1 MVASILILFY
11 FSLKLIVAENINNTN
26 FSFQLQNTEDEKRQ
40 KECFS
45 LIISL
50 FPPEHI
56 PKEKMSEIILCIS
69 ELLKNPTYTK
79 ILLDSIKQ
87 NIRLL
92 IGIIKPNISE
102 YLTTILIE
110 NNMPFL
116 CDLVKDV
123 FGPESKFYDDLI
135 DVIEKHTE
143 FIDYSFALVKEI
155 LERKIMPLDEFLKYM
170 YNITNIDGMDKVSNH
185 ILNSTHN
192 GALLIL
198 AEKLLNGTK
207 YAEIYE
213 SLKDDIIYP
222 YKNQIIRLVYNI
234 LKSGLL
240 ISEDESK
247 DKEKI
252 VYVLELIKKFMNSIK
267 PSIRNSLKKYLT
279 QTNMTFLYNLTAE
292 IFSDNSTFI
301 DDLFDVLENHT
312 EIINYTLILL
322 NNTEGKEITQ
332 DDLVKYMYKIL
343 NIDGM
348 DKVFGHIV
356 NSTYNGALLILYE
369 KLINGT
375 KYDELYESLK
385 SDIIYPK
392 KDEIIRL
399 IYIILKSGLLIPK
412 ENSKNK
418 EKIINALELVKEFM
432 NSIKPNMRNYLEKY
446 LNQNNMTFLCN
457 FIADVLSENSTFID
471 EIFEVLENHT
481 EIINYTL
488 ILLNGEK
495 GKKFSEDDLFKYLS
509 SILKIKGMD
518 KVFNKLYQKYRDYLF
533 DIIKIFP
540 QEKNGKKTLA
550 HVFIILKDFIKK
562 YQDVL
567 IELLFKLIS
576 HNGNNVLS
584 AFDLKDFLFDNRT
597 NTSFLRDIRVILTN
611 KTLVREIRDLI
622 NFNNNITNT
631 ILEKIL
637 FDEKLINLIIDLL
650 HKPTF
655 VIEFINILANLTKP
669 DYINKHVPKFL
680 KNIINGNFE
689 VKNTILI
696 SFSNILREVL
706 TKQKLKNM
714 INVGVSGALIGLI
727 YDDVIRYNITDSC
740 KNLFEYTYFK
750 PLKYVQNE
758 FRFYFMKKFVFD
770 STKSKN
776 DFLTYENCLNGVNKF
791 KIIPYEVKPIFV
803 VGRIIDKYN
812 QSKLRNSSYYD
823 KYQYML
829 SFCFPQG
836 KNITNNKSLC
846 TEEDY
851 GKLILTFNGVSN
863 NVYNATVTTFNI
875 TQEDLKRKAS
885 HFAYFS
891 LIVIISALPLF
902 ISIFLK
908 IYEKIKLS
916 NPQKNEINN
925 KLNLYS

>member
-1 MVASILILFY
+1 MIP
-11 FSLKLIVAENINNTN
+11 E
-26 FSFQLQNTEDEKRQ
+26 EK
-40 KECFS
+40 
-45 LIISL
+45 
-50 FPPEHI
+50 
-56 PKEKMSEIILCIS
+56 
-69 ELLKNPTYTK
+69 
-79 ILLDSIKQ
+79 
-87 NIRLL
+87 
-92 IGIIKPNISE
+92 
-102 YLTTILIE
+102 
-110 NNMPFL
+110 
-116 CDLVKDV
+116 
-123 FGPESKFYDDLI
+123 
-135 DVIEKHTE
+135 
-143 FIDYSFALVKEI
+143 
-155 LERKIMPLDEFLKYM
+155 
-170 YNITNIDGMDKVSNH
+170 
-185 ILNSTHN
+185 
-192 GALLIL
+192 
-198 AEKLLNGTK
+198 
-207 YAEIYE
+207 
-213 SLKDDIIYP
+213 
-222 YKNQIIRLVYNI
+222 
-234 LKSGLL
+234 
-240 ISEDESK
+240 
-247 DKEKI
+247 
-252 VYVLELIKKFMNSIK
+252 
-267 PSIRNSLKKYLT
+267 
-279 QTNMTFLYNLTAE
+279 
-292 IFSDNSTFI
+292 
-301 DDLFDVLENHT
+301 
-312 EIINYTLILL
+312 
-322 NNTEGKEITQ
+322 
-332 DDLVKYMYKIL
+332 
-343 NIDGM
+343 
-348 DKVFGHIV
+348 
-356 NSTYNGALLILYE
+356 
-369 KLINGT
+369 
-375 KYDELYESLK
+375 
-385 SDIIYPK
+385 
-392 KDEIIRL
+392 
-399 IYIILKSGLLIPK
+399 
-412 ENSKNK
+412 SKNK

-481 EIINYTL
+481 EIINFTL

-495 GKKFSEDDLFKYLS
+495 GKKFSGNDLFKYLS
-509 SILKIKGMD
+509 SILKIKRMD

-689 VKNTILI
+689 VKNTILT

-706 TKQKLKNM
+706 TKENLKNI
-714 INVGVSGALIGLI
+714 INVGVSGALISLI

-851 GKLILTFNGVSN
+851 GKLILIFNGVSN

-875 TQEDLKRKAS
+875 TEEDLKRKAN

-925 KLNLYS
+925 KLILENQNKTYEMIKSNDIQEREFLYREKAPKWFRFLNEYFNLSKNGSELFNFTLNQTNFNDFNGITYIKGILGIAMILNIFGHTFLALSNLLHKILGSYQFYYSLKEPSFILAFIGLRYCPRIIFSCSGYTLVYKFLNFIEHDSNFCFFKFLALQSYKFILLIIAVIYLRFCLYYIDTIFIKINNPISEAFDEELRQNNKGYFFNLISFLFYNIRDDKELFSNESAFMPYLYLPINEIFLFIVGIALISLGYKFKLRVDIIIIISFIVIYLFKFIFFIAYLYKKEMYSTLYFYLRGYGIFMLNPLFNLPSFLVGMYFGLVNFTIQKGINNLYEDDQFKEIELMEKE